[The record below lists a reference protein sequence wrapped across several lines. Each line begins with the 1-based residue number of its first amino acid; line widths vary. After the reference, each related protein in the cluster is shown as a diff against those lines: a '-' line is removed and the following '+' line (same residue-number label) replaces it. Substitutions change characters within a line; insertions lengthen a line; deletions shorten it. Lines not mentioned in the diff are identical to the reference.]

1 MDVIGLERRG
11 EGGGGGDT
19 WLSREKRERE
29 REGKEEKVMERKICE
44 NTLEKTRIIR
54 IELDVSIRR

>member
-11 EGGGGGDT
+11 GGGGGDA
-19 WLSREKRERE
+19 WLVSRGKRK